1 MAEPTLKD
9 LAPVKTSR
17 PLAFPEGPVALED
30 GSLLFVE
37 IERQTLSHLAP
48 DGTVSVVAVLP
59 GGPNGLA
66 IGPDGAAYVCNNGGV
81 YTFVSAPFL
90 TGTIRVPD
98 HTPNPD
104 HRPGS
109 IQKVDLKTGQVTM
122 LYNSCDGKPL
132 LTPDDIVFDGAGGFW
147 FTDLGIQY
155 PDRLERG
162 GLYYATVDGKSIRK
176 VAEISTAN
184 GVGRSPDGNT
194 LYVSDTAFG
203 RLWALNV
210 AKPKDIQTDPPYKPG
225 DIQTDPLHKLFGMPG
240 NAPLTLPSFQIPMT
254 PSPPPMTAYQW
265 LDSLKVDS
273 DGFVAIGTLLNGG
286 LTVFDPRSG
295 SVEHLPV
302 PDLFTTNL
310 CFGGADM
317 QDVWIT
323 ASSTGKIYKGRWCRP
338 GQKPTFPLKEM
349 PRS

>member
-1 MAEPTLKD
+1 MAEPTLRD

-90 TGTIRVPD
+90 TGTIRVPSPI
-98 HTPNPD
+98 PNPD

-109 IQKVDLKTGQVTM
+109 IQKVDLATGHVTM

-147 FTDLGIQY
+147 FTDSGIQY

-162 GLYYATVDGKSIRK
+162 GLYYATTDGKSIKR
-176 VAEISTAN
+176 VATIPTAN
-184 GVGRSPDGNT
+184 GIGLSPDGKT

-210 AKPKDIQTDPPYKPG
+210 TAPG
-225 DIQTDPLHKLFGMPG
+225 VIQTDPLHQLFGMPG

-286 LTVFDPRSG
+286 LTVFDPHSG
-295 SVEHLPV
+295 SVEHIPVLDPSGKELPD
-302 PDLFTTNL
+302 PFITNL
-310 CFGGADM
+310 CFGGDDM

-338 GQKPTFPLKEM
+338 GQKPAYPLKAM
-349 PRS
+349 PGR